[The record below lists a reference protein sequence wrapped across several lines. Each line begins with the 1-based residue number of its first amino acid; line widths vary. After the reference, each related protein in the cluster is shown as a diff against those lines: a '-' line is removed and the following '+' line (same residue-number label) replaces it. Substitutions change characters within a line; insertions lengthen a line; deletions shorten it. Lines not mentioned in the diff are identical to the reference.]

1 MRRRLIRDHPP
12 PPPDAVLVRALVD
25 SFPGGDAFD
34 REVLIADVAYNF
46 EVFGYYGLSLWLVSD
61 LWPLDRLLSEKTRK
75 ARRVAQFSAGELL
88 GQGLGL
94 VPSGKVPHHDA
105 TRGLVYGVS
114 YGGDQN
120 TTGDAEELVDRFVS
134 AAYTVEDNS
143 FYQQD
148 PS

>member
-1 MRRRLIRDHPP
+1 
-12 PPPDAVLVRALVD
+12 
-25 SFPGGDAFD
+25 
-34 REVLIADVAYNF
+34 
-46 EVFGYYGLSLWLVSD
+46 
-61 LWPLDRLLSEKTRK
+61 
-75 ARRVAQFSAGELL
+75 
-88 GQGLGL
+88 
-94 VPSGKVPHHDA
+94 
-105 TRGLVYGVS
+105 VYGVS

>member
-1 MRRRLIRDHPP
+1 M
-12 PPPDAVLVRALVD
+12 
-25 SFPGGDAFD
+25 
-34 REVLIADVAYNF
+34 
-46 EVFGYYGLSLWLVSD
+46 
-61 LWPLDRLLSEKTRK
+61 DRLLSEKTRK

-105 TRGLVYGVS
+105 TLGLVYGVS

-134 AAYTVEDNS
+134 AA
-143 FYQQD
+143 
-148 PS
+148 